1 MGCFHSVPKKSKQA
15 QSTTRSGVDARYGA
29 KLEVAVPEFMDAVE
43 NAPAPGAEVSGNREG
58 GESKFFDAEG
68 SSGSSSL
75 SLSADEDCVNSAVA
89 EFATSSKHSSDCG
102 DRPVSPDLIVSP
114 NPLSPQTA
122 PAKLP
127 ELAGRISRIAPV
139 SDPVPEP
146 APEAEEFKSASATP
160 LQSYVIP
167 RVSSRSHL
175 LALSEAKL
183 QFLKLQVFTV
193 WRQDILRSKVESQR
207 FKLEEASRASEL
219 ILSENDRLRQRLQ
232 ELETA
237 ISIVQS
243 IPTSSVAT
251 STTDLPLIPRLPITV
266 TPPPKAEELS
276 AFMTPQSRGAEIP
289 SEFVSPEPAPI
300 SIATPGRQKKNWEDC
315 VRPSVRESGV
325 EPRPAFV
332 PSPPA
337 QLSKREKLK
346 AITEDLFKLSESLQ
360 TVDLKKKSIVGS

>member
-1 MGCFHSVPKKSKQA
+1 
-15 QSTTRSGVDARYGA
+15 
-29 KLEVAVPEFMDAVE
+29 
-43 NAPAPGAEVSGNREG
+43 
-58 GESKFFDAEG
+58 
-68 SSGSSSL
+68 
-75 SLSADEDCVNSAVA
+75 
-89 EFATSSKHSSDCG
+89 
-102 DRPVSPDLIVSP
+102 
-114 NPLSPQTA
+114 
-122 PAKLP
+122 
-127 ELAGRISRIAPV
+127 V